1 MNSKTKTVIFYILG
15 AGALAFYIF
24 YYEDYAKNK
33 KEEQKRLKELDK
45 INAYKSLSN
54 EMAEAIGKKAKIKS
68 EVIKNPMGWT
78 WGKPYPK
85 FYQDQLDAI
94 ENSKSNAL
102 KEHEKELLNSIKFP
116 KNKDGTPCIVPP
128 CGWNP

>member
-33 KEEQKRLKELDK
+33 KAEKKRLEELDK
-45 INAYKSLSN
+45 VNAYKSLSQ
-54 EMAEAIGKKAKIKS
+54 EMAESIGKKAKIKQ
-68 EVIKNPMGWT
+68 EVIKNPMGWS

-94 ENSKSNAL
+94 ENSKSDAL
-102 KEHEKELLNSIKFP
+102 KEHEKNLLNSIKFP
-116 KNKDGTPCIVPP
+116 KNNDGTTCYVPP